1 MCFSGSTAQS
11 PAAALDPL
19 QQAYA
24 GMQHYTGW
32 CKCYR
37 QVTKQLGKRPTVGWD
52 GTRNDTSNVQCKC
65 AYAGLE
71 IASDT
76 VMQLASEYMWIGNRR
91 RSGVCCRFDRHRL
104 KVGRV
109 SRVVVELILLGF
121 IRFQWHSLKAPKCNT
136 ANDTFTPPECMIHAC
151 WVNGDCNV
159 CAPD

>member
-1 MCFSGSTAQS
+1 MFFFGSTAQS

-52 GTRNDTSNVQCKC
+52 GTRTDTSNVQCKC

-76 VMQLASEYMWIGNRR
+76 VMQVASEYI
-91 RSGVCCRFDRHRL
+91 
-104 KVGRV
+104 
-109 SRVVVELILLGF
+109 
-121 IRFQWHSLKAPKCNT
+121 
-136 ANDTFTPPECMIHAC
+136 
-151 WVNGDCNV
+151 
-159 CAPD
+159 